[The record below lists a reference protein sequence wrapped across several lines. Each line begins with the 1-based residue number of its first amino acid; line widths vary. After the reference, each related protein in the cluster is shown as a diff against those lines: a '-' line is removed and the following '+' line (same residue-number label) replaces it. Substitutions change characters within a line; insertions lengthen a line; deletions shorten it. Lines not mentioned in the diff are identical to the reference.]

1 MTLGFYRLQSKWNEP
16 YKEINFI
23 LCIDISGKWTL
34 KKKIVLLNLDL
45 IKLHME
51 YCVQLIKRL
60 IDKLENI
67 HRRLIN
73 NMKDLE
79 IIADEKLRI

>member
-1 MTLGFYRLQSKWNEP
+1 
-16 YKEINFI
+16 
-23 LCIDISGKWTL
+23 
-34 KKKIVLLNLDL
+34 
-45 IKLHME
+45 ME

-60 IDKLENI
+60 INKLENI

-79 IIADEKLRI
+79 IIADEKLRTLILRESMAIIFK